1 MNVARRIL
9 TEPDLFLTT
18 EEKCKLNRNLVMGFD
33 WSDVYNIVLKKPRM
47 IVMLLS

>member
-9 TEPDLFLTT
+9 TEPDLSLTT

-33 WSDVYNIVLKKPRM
+33 LSDMRDIDLRKLRM
-47 IVMLLS
+47 IFMLST